1 MVTFKQW
8 YDSVGA
14 DKVQD
19 IIETIE
25 YLDLPYKLKE
35 NILNTVVDAEAEIL
49 EYMYNGV
56 VSEYQD
62 RCYDEYKDGK
72 YDC

>member
-1 MVTFKQW
+1 MVTFEHW
-8 YDSVGA
+8 YDSIGD
-14 DKVQD
+14 DKFQE

-25 YLDLPYKLKE
+25 DLELPYKLKE
-35 NILNTVVDAEAEIL
+35 VILNTVVDAKVEIL
-49 EYMYNGV
+49 ENMYEGF

>member
-1 MVTFKQW
+1 MVTFEHW
-8 YDSVGA
+8 YDSVGNN
-14 DKVQD
+14 KFQE

-35 NILNTVVDAEAEIL
+35 KILNTIIYAEGDIL
-49 EYMYNGV
+49 DNMYEGF

>member
-1 MVTFKQW
+1 MVTFEQW
-8 YDSVGA
+8 YDSIGD
-14 DKVQD
+14 DKFQE

-25 YLDLPYKLKE
+25 DLEVPYKLKE
-35 NILNTVVDAEAEIL
+35 AILNTVVDAEWEIL
-49 EYMYNGV
+49 EDMYKGYI
-56 VSEYQD
+56 SDYQD

>member
-1 MVTFKQW
+1 VVTFERW
-8 YDSVGA
+8 CNNVGN
-14 DKVQD
+14 DKFQE

-25 YLDLPYKLKE
+25 DLELPYKLKE
-35 NILNTVVDAEAEIL
+35 VILNTIIDAEGDIL
-49 EYMYNGV
+49 ENMYEGF

>member
-1 MVTFKQW
+1 MVTFEHW
-8 YDSVGA
+8 YDSVGN
-14 DKVQD
+14 DKFQE

-35 NILNTVVDAEAEIL
+35 KILNTIIDAEGEIL
-49 EYMYNGV
+49 EDMYDSV
-56 VSEYQD
+56 VGEYQD

-72 YDC
+72 YE